1 MTRMACVVLD
11 PTTVTV
17 RLPGVAARTLPWAPA
32 ETSALRALV
41 PTLVEAAASV
51 RVVIGLGLLE
61 CASPELPPVNAE
73 ERRAIVWLDP
83 ARYLASDVP
92 MAVTCLDRWVVGVS
106 ATHLAAWRQAL
117 AGCGTIDFVSAAAVV
132 AHRGGTARTMV
143 PAGEGEQAEVVV
155 REGRVQT
162 IRRAP
167 AGTIG
172 ADLPSSARALIAMDS
187 AALADAALAWPRPSP
202 EALLLDRDT
211 SRILASATQR
221 RQWRTAALIVA
232 AVVLAAVSAERVHI
246 RLVARAVAEAQ
257 SQRQA
262 TLPARQAFDRLLAA
276 QAEAALLQA
285 DVATHAQRD
294 ELLTVLAALTQRL
307 PSDVVVQRLD
317 WDGTRWRL
325 DGTADRAPRL
335 IPLLDA
341 DPAFHGIRI
350 AEPSQRFLDAGRQR
364 ESFAFTWPGARS
376 TDGGP
381 RAR

>member
-1 MTRMACVVLD
+1 
-11 PTTVTV
+11 
-17 RLPGVAARTLPWAPA
+17 
-32 ETSALRALV
+32 V
-41 PTLVEAAASV
+41 PTLAEAATAV
-51 RVVIGLGLLE
+51 RVVVGLGLLE

-92 MAVTCLDRWVVGVS
+92 MAVTCLDRWVVGMS
-106 ATHLAAWRQAL
+106 ASHLATWRQAL
-117 AGCGTIDFVSAAAVV
+117 TGCGTIDFVSAAAVV
-132 AHRGGTARTMV
+132 AHRGGTARMMV
-143 PAGEGEQAEVVV
+143 PAGEGEQAEVAV

-172 ADLPSSARALIAMDS
+172 ADMPSAERALIALDS
-187 AALADAALAWPRPSP
+187 AALADAALAWPRPST
-202 EALLLDRDT
+202 ESLLLDRDT
-211 SRILASATQR
+211 SRTLARATQR
-221 RQWRTAALIVA
+221 RQWRAAALTVA
-232 AVVLAAVSAERVHI
+232 AVVLAAIGAERLHTSM
-246 RLVARAVAEAQ
+246 VARAVAEAQ
-257 SQRQA
+257 TQEQA
-262 TLPARQAFDRLLAA
+262 TRPARQAYDRLLAA
-276 QAEAALLQA
+276 QAEAALLRA
-285 DVATHAQRD
+285 DVATHARRD
-294 ELLTVLAALTQRL
+294 EPLTVLAALTQRL

-364 ESFAFTWPGARS
+364 ESFAFTWPGARP